1 MRGNDLDFGQITGSE
16 QRCRLD
22 AAARGTHLHVVGATG
37 VGKSKFL
44 EHLIRQDIRNHGRT
58 GCGLLM
64 IDRHGP
70 LYDGILRWLARYD
83 PEAELPVV
91 PIDLRRDDAIVAYN
105 PLRPR
110 SAAPPVVAANVVDSI
125 AHVWGA
131 GAVTDTPR
139 FAHIGRLVVRT
150 LYSHGLT
157 LAEAPALLTPKASP
171 LREALRERSTGLDR
185 DKWDYVCDLKPTERL
200 TSLESSINRFDPF
213 VQTPLLRS
221 MFGQPGRSLDLGSVL
236 ARGYIVLVAAATE
249 GAKIAEEDARV
260 FATLLL
266 SDLWTAA
273 KERGKRDSARPFY
286 LYLDEFQEFVT
297 PTIAKSLDQ
306 ARGFGLHLTL
316 AHQFPKQLKNA
327 GPHGEQLYDSVMED
341 ARNKV
346 AFHLA
351 YDQEEIARSLF
362 QGCLNPDEVKHEL
375 WSTKVVGQHEETR
388 ISRSRNATLGLNTG
402 RGSTIDKRRPDETSE
417 PEETGKVTE
426 AANEIDIDTLTEGE
440 TESSVMVQEF
450 GRELAS
456 VQFRSI
462 DEQMARAR
470 KVLFDQQQR
479 QCMVRPADARIPI
492 ALRTPDVTF
501 RPASTRDVERY
512 VKRRLKRWRFT
523 LTAEEARQALKA
535 KDAEIATRF
544 LQDVADEP
552 VTTGRRIR

>member
-1 MRGNDLDFGQITGSE
+1 MRGNDLDLGQITGSK
-16 QRCRLD
+16 QRCGLD

-44 EHLIRQDIRNHGRT
+44 EHLIRQDIRNHGRS

-70 LYDGILRWLARYD
+70 VYDGIMRWLARYD

-91 PIDLRRDDAIVAYN
+91 PIDLRREDVIVAYN
-105 PLRPR
+105 PLRAR

-131 GAVTDTPR
+131 GAVTETPR

-150 LYSHGLT
+150 LYAHGLT
-157 LAEAPALLTPKASP
+157 LAEAPALLTPKPSP
-171 LREALRERSTGLDR
+171 LRDALGERSTGLDH
-185 DKWDYVCDLKPTERL
+185 DKWDYVRDLKPTERL

-213 VQTPLLRS
+213 AQTPLLCT
-221 MFGQPGRSLDLGSVL
+221 MLGQPGRSLDLGRVL
-236 ARGYIVLVAAATE
+236 ARGYIVLVAAASE
-249 GAKIAEEDARV
+249 RAKISDDDARV

-273 KERGKRDSARPFY
+273 KERGKRDSVRPFY

-327 GPHGEQLYDSVMED
+327 GPHGEQLYDSVMEN

-351 YDQEEIARSLF
+351 YDLEEMTRSLF
-362 QGCLNPDEVKHEL
+362 QGTLNPDEVKHQL
-375 WSTKVVGQHEETR
+375 WSTKVVGQHAEMR
-388 ISRSRNATLGLNTG
+388 VSRNRNVTTGLNAG
-402 RGSTIDKRRPDETSE
+402 RGTTVDKRRPDDTSE

-426 AANEIDIDTLTEGE
+426 AANEIEIDTLTEGE
-440 TESSVMVQEF
+440 TESSVMVQDF

-462 DEQMARAR
+462 EEQMARAR

-479 QCMVRPADARIPI
+479 QCMVRPADARLPI

-501 RPASTRDVERY
+501 RPASHREVEQY
-512 VKRRLKRWRFT
+512 LKRRLRRWRFA
-523 LTAEEARQALKA
+523 LTADEARRALIE

-544 LQDVADEP
+544 FRDVADEP
-552 VTTGRRIR
+552 LTAGRRLR